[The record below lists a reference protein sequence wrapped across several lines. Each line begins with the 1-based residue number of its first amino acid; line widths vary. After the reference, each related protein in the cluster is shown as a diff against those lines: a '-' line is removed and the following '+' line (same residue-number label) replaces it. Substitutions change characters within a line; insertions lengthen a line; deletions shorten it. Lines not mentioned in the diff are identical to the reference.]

1 MGREIHHH
9 PRRSH
14 GRERRL
20 YHANPNTEGAELL
33 MNVEDIV
40 REGTV
45 TAVDNDKRIAKV
57 WYDALGITSDWLP
70 VLINQHVIHYYPYDA
85 EQWTEFDA
93 EDETPQSGETRYVR
107 HRHKVIIKPWMPKV
121 NDKVL
126 VLYFPVFNG
135 DGVIL
140 GGVQPWR

>member
-1 MGREIHHH
+1 
-9 PRRSH
+9 
-14 GRERRL
+14 
-20 YHANPNTEGAELL
+20 

-45 TAVDNDKRIAKV
+45 TAVDNDRRIAKV
-57 WYDALGITSDWLP
+57 WFDALGIDSDWLP
-70 VLINQHVIHYYPYDA
+70 VLINRDVIHYYPYD
-85 EQWTEFDA
+85 EDQWTEY
-93 EDETPQSGETRYVR
+93 ETQWKGSRVGDPDYAD
-107 HRHKVIIKPWMPKV
+107 HRHKLIIKPWMPKV

-140 GGVQPWR
+140 GGVNPWK